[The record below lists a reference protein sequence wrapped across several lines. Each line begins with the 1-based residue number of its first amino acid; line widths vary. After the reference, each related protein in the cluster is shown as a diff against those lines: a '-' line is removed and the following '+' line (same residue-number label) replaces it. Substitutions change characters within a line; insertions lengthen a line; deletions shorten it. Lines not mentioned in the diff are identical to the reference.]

1 MRHAAAEVHLQNI
14 GIGSKNE
21 GASLFFVAGYG
32 AHIHTI
38 GFFCFCCQNN
48 QTNDQTGNHG
58 AQRSNTNICIFV
70 LRKNELK
77 IYLQYLH

>member
-14 GIGSKNE
+14 GMGSKNE

-38 GFFCFCCQNN
+38 GFFCFCRQNN
-48 QTNDQTGNHG
+48 QAND
-58 AQRSNTNICIFV
+58 
-70 LRKNELK
+70 
-77 IYLQYLH
+77 